1 MVRYRNEEQSDKD
14 KNKKMDLIMNKIT
27 KHTLLVIALL
37 LLLGIAGRCDYN
49 EQVIYNMPD
58 EVYKEMKLE
67 LGNTSESRLVDEY
80 MSNKEYWDSKA
91 SGYGIK

>member
-1 MVRYRNEEQSDKD
+1 
-14 KNKKMDLIMNKIT
+14 MDLIMNKIT

-37 LLLGIAGRCDYN
+37 ILFGIAGRCDYN